1 MRGKKTV
8 NFGGQNERRRRPF
21 GQQALVWL
29 LCACLMF
36 ASLPIGY
43 GGGMALAAQRQEIMG
58 FTELPQDVRVQNVDI
73 GTPLEEL
80 SLPEALEVQLHQE
93 GVASPSEAMQ
103 DGSQA
108 EAAIIGQVAWESEP
122 VYDSETEGVYAFT
135 PALPEYYTLA
145 EGVGLPVINVAVRK
159 GELTKGIEKKREKSR
174 ILPERKQGMKKNR
187 WINWKRFRGDGRNC
201 MEQRQRQAAA
211 WSVKI
216 PPGRGMGL
224 WNKGNLLWS
233 QTLP

>member
-1 MRGKKTV
+1 
-8 NFGGQNERRRRPF
+8 
-21 GQQALVWL
+21 
-29 LCACLMF
+29 
-36 ASLPIGY
+36 
-43 GGGMALAAQRQEIMG
+43 MALAAQRQEIMG

-159 GELTKGIEKKREKSR
+159 GELTKGIEKEEGKEQNFAGKKTRDEKESLDKLEEVQGPPRQKPPSHRSNSVSAGNNANQISPSSR
-174 ILPERKQGMKKNR
+174 LH
-187 WINWKRFRGDGRNC
+187 
-201 MEQRQRQAAA
+201 
-211 WSVKI
+211 S
-216 PPGRGMGL
+216 
-224 WNKGNLLWS
+224 LLLQSW
-233 QTLP
+233 

>member
-8 NFGGQNERRRRPF
+8 NFGGENERRRRPF

-58 FTELPQDVRVQNVDI
+58 FTELPQDVRVQNVDV

-80 SLPEALEVQLHQE
+80 SLPEVLEVKLHQE

-108 EAAIIGQVAWESEP
+108 AAAIIGQVAWESEP

-159 GELTKGIEKKREKSR
+159 GELTKGTEKEEGKEQNFAGKKTRDEKES
-174 ILPERKQGMKKNR
+174 LDKLEEVQGE
-187 WINWKRFRGDGRNC
+187 WQ
-201 MEQRQRQAAA
+201 E
-211 WSVKI
+211 
-216 PPGRGMGL
+216 L
-224 WNKGNLLWS
+224 
-233 QTLP
+233 